1 MVVKFYTTSKKVNS
15 TAIPSGSGTSYDV
28 ILKEGCSVMQPSIRL
43 KWSGS
48 GSPASYNYAYISD
61 FHRYYWVRDWRFED
75 RQWTAD
81 LTVDPLASYKT
92 QIGAS
97 SQYVIRSASDYD
109 GDVADVLYPTFATPH
124 VQPKSAAL
132 WSVPSSVSDQTFVVS
147 TMSSRGWQ
155 TYYLLSGAQYAT
167 ICTDVFASNFFN
179 GYDFGDLT
187 EEFVKVLAKPEDNVV
202 NVQWLPVSYS
212 AISGVGSS
220 TTGFRFG
227 YYEVEPNATFKQVTP
242 QTVYSFDVTL
252 TMTQHPDAA
261 TRGSYLN
268 GNTFTRRALTLPGVG
283 TVALDSDLL
292 IGYTGLRIEVRLNVA
307 SGTATLIVYGTATG
321 LPDRR
326 VWTGEAK
333 VSVDFGYG
341 TTRVDVPGV
350 LSAVLGTAG
359 AAANK
364 SALGAAEGIL
374 NTIEAA
380 FPSTTILSTSGS
392 VGSYVEPMRMTETF
406 YRQTEIDVADKGR
419 PLCKVK
425 TINTLSGYT
434 VCSDAHVSIPGTD
447 EESAAVTAYL
457 NGGFFYE

>member
-1 MVVKFYTTSKKVNS
+1 MNVTFFTFAKKVNS
-15 TAIPSGSGTSYDV
+15 TKRPSGGSSYSV
-28 ILKEGCSVMQPSIRL
+28 TLKEGCSILQPSIRL
-43 KWSGS
+43 VWTGT
-48 GSPASYNYAYISD
+48 GSPASYNYAHISAWG
-61 FHRYYWVRDWRFED
+61 RYYWVRNWTFQD

-81 LTVDPLASYKT
+81 LEVDVLASYKT
-92 QIGAS
+92 QIGSS
-97 SQYVIRSASDYD
+97 SQYVLRSASEYD

-124 VQPKSAAL
+124 VQPKSTVL
-132 WSVPSSVSDQTFVVS
+132 WPVPANVSNQTFVVS

-155 TYYLLSGAQYAT
+155 TYYLLSGLQYAT
-167 ICTDVFASNFFN
+167 ISTDVFASNFFN

-202 NVQWLPVSYS
+202 NVQWLPLDFS
-212 AISGVGSS
+212 ALTGVGSG

-227 YYEVEPNATFKQVTP
+227 YYEVEPNASFKQVTP
-242 QTVYSFDVTL
+242 QTVYPFDVTM

-268 GNTFTRRALTLPGVG
+268 GNTFTRRELTIPGVG
-283 TVALDSDLL
+283 TVALDNDLL

-307 SGTATLIVYGTATG
+307 SGAATIIVYGTATG

-333 VSVDFGYG
+333 ISVDFGYG
-341 TTRVDVPGV
+341 SNRVDVPGV
-350 LSAVLGTAG
+350 MSAVLGTAG

-392 VGSYVEPMRMTETF
+392 IGSYVEPMRMTETF
-406 YRQTEIDVADKGR
+406 YKQTEMDNTDKGR

-425 TINTLSGYT
+425 QISALSGFT
-434 VCSDAHVSIPGTD
+434 QCSSAHIEIPGTQQ
-447 EESAAVTAYL
+447 EAQAVESFMD
-457 NGGFFYE
+457 GGFFYE